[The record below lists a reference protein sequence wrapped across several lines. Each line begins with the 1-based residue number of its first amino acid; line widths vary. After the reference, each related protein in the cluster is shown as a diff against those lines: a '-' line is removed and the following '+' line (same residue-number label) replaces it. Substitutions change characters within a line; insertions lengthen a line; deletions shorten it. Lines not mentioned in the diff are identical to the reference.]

1 MRQMTMFAQRV
12 CSMLGGAFFVG
23 AFVLTLVAIP
33 SGASAFTFT
42 TIDVPGATFTGA
54 GTINNRGQIVGSYID
69 VSGFHG
75 FLLSKGTFTRSTTI
89 DVPGATSTRAFEINE
104 PGQIVGDYDDA
115 LHGFL
120 LDNGTFTTI
129 DVPGATFTQAVGIN
143 NRGQIVGGYGDASGT
158 FHGFLLNKGSFIM
171 IEVPGATFTEA
182 NGINARG
189 QIVGDYGDAGG
200 THGFRAQ

>member
-1 MRQMTMFAQRV
+1 MKNRKITFMSNAEQSNLANNHSESERSQIMRQMTMFAQRV
-12 CSMLGGAFFVG
+12 CSMLGGAFFVS

-75 FLLSKGTFTRSTTI
+75 FLLDK
-89 DVPGATSTRAFEINE
+89 
-104 PGQIVGDYDDA
+104 
-115 LHGFL
+115 
-120 LDNGTFTTI
+120 GTFTTI
-129 DVPGATFTQAVGIN
+129 DVPGATSTEAGGIN
-143 NRGQIVGGYGDASGT
+143 ARGQIVGFYSEASGAEHGYLLDKGT
-158 FHGFLLNKGSFIM
+158 FTM
-171 IEVPGATFTEA
+171 IDVPGATFTEA